1 MIDLANYTNALGLVF
16 QLEVVAVIAAGTVL
30 GIVFGALPGLT
41 AAMGIAV
48 LLPLTYEM
56 PPVMGFGMLLG
67 VYCGAISGGSIAA
80 TLLNIPGTPA
90 SVATTLDAYPMAKKG
105 EAGRALGTAIVA
117 SFIGGIFS
125 SIVLSLAA
133 PPIADF
139 ALEFG
144 AAEYF
149 SLAVFGLTI
158 IASVSGKS
166 LIKGIIA
173 GLIGVFVSLV
183 GLDGTTGS
191 SRYTFGELSLLSGVA
206 FLPALIGLFAVGQAL
221 TDAEESLR
229 LKGVQQVQSNVSG
242 VYLRFG
248 AVFKRWKILV
258 SSCLIGT
265 AVGAIPG
272 AGGSVASFVAYDQAR
287 RLSKTPEKF
296 GTGHD
301 EGVIASETSNNAM
314 TGGAIIPMITLGVP
328 GEAAAAVL
336 MGGLLIQG
344 LRPGP
349 LLFTDQAEIVY
360 GIFMALFLANI
371 FMMIFQ
377 IVGIRLFVKVLG
389 VPRSFLIP
397 MVLLFCVI
405 GSHGVSGNLFD
416 VYLLLIF
423 GVLGY
428 FLNKYG
434 YGTAPVVLGIILG
447 EVAESEFRKGMIM
460 FQGDWTVFL
469 TRPISATFLA
479 FALIFTLLPLY
490 QRYREARKARPAEN
504 VGGS

>member
-1 MIDLANYTNALGLVF
+1 MIDFTHYADALGLVL
-16 QLEVVAVIAAGTVL
+16 QVKVIAAIAGGTVL
-30 GIVFGALPGLT
+30 GIIFGALPGLT

-48 LLPLTYEM
+48 LLPLTYDM

-67 VYCGAISGGSIAA
+67 TYCGAISGGSIAA

-125 SIVLSLAA
+125 SVVLILAA
-133 PPIADF
+133 PPIAAF

-166 LIKGIIA
+166 MAKGIIA

-183 GLDGTTGS
+183 GLDPTTGS
-191 SRYTFGELSLLSGVA
+191 ARYTFGEMSLLSGVA

-221 TDAEESLR
+221 TDAEEI
-229 LKGVQQVQSNVSG
+229 LKRQGPQIQQQVSG
-242 VYLRFG
+242 VYLRFSN
-248 AVFKRWKILV
+248 VLKRWKIVL
-258 SSCLIGT
+258 SSCVIGT

-301 EGVIASETSNNAM
+301 EGVVASEASNNAM

-336 MGGLLIQG
+336 MGGLMIQG

-349 LLFTDQAEIVY
+349 LLFTDQADIVY
-360 GIFMALFLANI
+360 GIFIALFLANI
-371 FMMIFQ
+371 FMMLFQ
-377 IVGIRLFVKVLG
+377 FVGIKLFVKVLA
-389 VPRSFLIP
+389 VPRGYLIP
-397 MVLLFCVI
+397 VILLFCVI
-405 GSHGVSGNLFD
+405 GSFGVSGNLFD

-434 YGTAPVVLGIILG
+434 YGTAPVVLGMILG
-447 EVAESEFRKGMIM
+447 TVAESEFRKGIIM
-460 FQGDWTVFL
+460 FEGDWTVFF
-469 TRPISATFLA
+469 TRPISLLFLVCA
-479 FALIFTLLPLY
+479 FVFTVIPV
-490 QRYREARKARPAEN
+490 YRKWKDRNVARETPPTK
-504 VGGS
+504 V

>member
-1 MIDLANYTNALGLVF
+1 MIDFAQYADALGLVF
-16 QLEVVAVIAAGTVL
+16 QVKVIAAIAGGTIL
-30 GIVFGALPGLT
+30 GIIFGALPGLT

-48 LLPLTYEM
+48 LLPLTYDM

-67 VYCGAISGGSIAA
+67 TYCGAISGGSIAA

-105 EAGRALGTAIVA
+105 EAGRALGIAIVA
-117 SFIGGIFS
+117 SFIGGLFS
-125 SIVLSLAA
+125 SVVLSLAA
-133 PPIADF
+133 PPIAEF

-166 LIKGIIA
+166 LSKGIIA

-183 GLDGTTGS
+183 GLDPTTGAP
-191 SRYTFGELSLLSGVA
+191 RYTFGSMSLLSGVA
-206 FLPALIGLFAVGQAL
+206 FLPALIGLFAVGQVL
-221 TDAEESLR
+221 TDADEMLR
-229 LKGVQQVQSNVSG
+229 IKGTTVQEQVSAVR
-242 VYLRFG
+242 LRFG
-248 AVFKRWKILV
+248 AVLRRWKIVV
-258 SSCLIGT
+258 SSCIIGT
-265 AVGAIPG
+265 TVGAIPG
-272 AGGSVASFVAYDQAR
+272 AGGSVASFLAYDQAR

-314 TGGAIIPMITLGVP
+314 TGGAIIPTITLGVP

-336 MGGLLIQG
+336 MGGLMIHG

-349 LLFTDQAEIVY
+349 MLFTEQADIVY
-360 GIFMALFLANI
+360 GIFMAFFLANI

-377 IVGIRLFVKVLG
+377 FVGIRLFVKVLS

-397 MVLLFCVI
+397 LILLFCVI
-405 GSHGVSGNLFD
+405 GSFGVSGNLFD
-416 VYLLLIF
+416 VYLLLVF
-423 GVLGY
+423 GILGF

-434 YGTAPVVLGIILG
+434 YGTAPVVLGMILG
-447 EVAESEFRKGMIM
+447 TMAESEFRKGMIM
-460 FQGDWTVFL
+460 FEGDGTVFF
-469 TRPISATFLA
+469 TRPISLLFLGL
-479 FALIFTLLPLY
+479 ALVSVAIPLY
-490 QRYREARKARPAEN
+490 QKWRDGRARRGE
-504 VGGS
+504 S

>member
-1 MIDLANYTNALGLVF
+1 MIDFTNYADALGLVL
-16 QLEVVAVIAAGTVL
+16 QLKVIAAIAGGTIL

-48 LLPLTYEM
+48 LLPLTYDM

-67 VYCGAISGGSIAA
+67 TYCGAVSGGSIAA
-80 TLLNIPGTPA
+80 TLLNIPGTPS

-105 EAGRALGTAIVA
+105 EAGRALGIAIAA
-117 SFIGGIFS
+117 SFVGGIFS
-125 SIVLSLAA
+125 SVVLSLAA
-133 PPIADF
+133 PPIAEF
-139 ALEFG
+139 ALNFG

-166 LIKGIIA
+166 LAKGVVA

-183 GLDGTTGS
+183 GLDPTTGS
-191 SRYTFGELSLLSGVA
+191 ARYTFGEMSLLSGVA

-221 TDAEESLR
+221 TDAEET
-229 LKGVQQVQSNVSG
+229 LKTKGAEIQKQFSSVH
-242 VYLRFG
+242 LRFSTL
-248 AVFKRWKILV
+248 VKRWKTVVMGCLV
-258 SSCLIGT
+258 GT
-265 AVGAIPG
+265 TVGAIPG

-287 RLSKTPEKF
+287 RISKTPEKF

-336 MGGLLIQG
+336 MGGLMIQG

-349 LLFTDQAEIVY
+349 LLFTDQADVVY
-360 GIFMALFLANI
+360 GIFIALFIANI
-371 FMMIFQ
+371 FMMLFQ
-377 IVGIRLFVKVLG
+377 FFGIRVFVKVLA
-389 VPRSFLIP
+389 VPRSLLIP
-397 MVLLFCVI
+397 IILLFCVI
-405 GSHGVSGNLFD
+405 GSFGVSGNLFD

-428 FLNKYG
+428 FLNRFG
-434 YGTAPVVLGIILG
+434 YGTAPVVLGMILG
-447 EVAESEFRKGMIM
+447 NVAESEFRKGMIM
-460 FQGDWTVFL
+460 FEGDWTIFF
-469 TRPISATFLA
+469 TRPISLGFLA
-479 FALIFTLLPLY
+479 CAVIFTALPLY
-490 QRYREARKARPAEN
+490 QKWRDDRKAAAE
-504 VGGS
+504 

>member
-1 MIDLANYTNALGLVF
+1 MIDFSHYAAALGLVF
-16 QLEVVAVIAAGTVL
+16 QFKVVVAIAGGTAL

-48 LLPLTYEM
+48 LLPLTYDM

-67 VYCGAISGGSIAA
+67 AYCGAVSGGSIAA
-80 TLLNIPGTPA
+80 TLLNIPGTPS

-105 EAGRALGTAIVA
+105 HAGRALGTAIAA

-125 SIVLSLAA
+125 CVVLILAA
-133 PPIADF
+133 PPIAAF

-166 LIKGIIA
+166 MAKGIIA

-183 GLDGTTGS
+183 GLDPTTGS
-191 SRYTFGELSLLSGVA
+191 ARYTFGEMSLLSGVA

-221 TDAEESLR
+221 TDAEEILR
-229 LKGVQQVQSNVSG
+229 ASAGDIPKQVAEVR
-242 VYLRFG
+242 LRFG
-248 AVFKRWKILV
+248 AVFKRWKVLL
-258 SSCLIGT
+258 SSCVIGT
-265 AVGAIPG
+265 TVGAIPG

-287 RLSKTPEKF
+287 RISKTPEKF

-336 MGGLLIQG
+336 MGGLMIQG

-349 LLFTDQAEIVY
+349 LLFTDQPDIVY
-360 GIFMALFLANI
+360 GIFLALLLANV
-371 FMMIFQ
+371 FMMLIQF
-377 IVGIRLFVKVLG
+377 VGIRLFVKVLD
-389 VPRSFLIP
+389 VPRAFLIP
-397 MVLLFCVI
+397 IVLLFCVI
-405 GSHGVSGNLFD
+405 GSYGVSGNMFD

-423 GVLGY
+423 GVLGF

-434 YGTAPVVLGIILG
+434 YSTAPVVLGMILG
-447 EVAESEFRKGMIM
+447 EVAESEFRKGIIM
-460 FQGDWTVFL
+460 YDGDWTVFFS
-469 TRPISATFLA
+469 RPISLVFLA
-479 FALIFTLLPLY
+479 CALIFTALPLY
-490 QRYREARKARPAEN
+490 QRWRGSRRKVDAGAF
-504 VGGS
+504 

>member
-1 MIDLANYTNALGLVF
+1 MSYLAHFTDALGLVMQVKVF
-16 QLEVVAVIAAGTVL
+16 AAIAGGTIL
-30 GIVFGALPGLT
+30 GIIFGALPGLT

-48 LLPLTYEM
+48 LLPLTYDM

-67 VYCGAISGGSIAA
+67 TYCGAISGGSIAA

-90 SVATTLDAYPMAKKG
+90 SVATCLDAYPMARKG
-105 EAGRALGTAIVA
+105 EAGRALGLAIVA

-125 SIVLSLAA
+125 SFVLSFMAPALAE
-133 PPIADF
+133 F

-166 LIKGIIA
+166 LAKGVIA

-183 GLDGTTGS
+183 GLDPTTGS
-191 SRYTFGELSLLSGVA
+191 ARYTFGEMSLLSGVS
-206 FLPALIGLFAVGQAL
+206 FLPALIGLFAVGQVL
-221 TDAEESLR
+221 TDADEMLQT
-229 LKGVQQVQSNVSG
+229 KGAQIHQQVAAVR
-242 VYLRFG
+242 LRFA
-248 AVFKRWKILV
+248 AVFRRWKVVL

-265 AVGAIPG
+265 AVGIIPG

-287 RLSKTPEKF
+287 RLSKTPELF

-314 TGGAIIPMITLGVP
+314 TGGAIVPTITLGVP

-336 MGGLLIQG
+336 MGGLMIHG

-349 LLFTDQAEIVY
+349 MLFTEQTDIVY
-360 GIFMALFLANI
+360 GIFLAFFLANI
-371 FMMIFQ
+371 FMMLFQ
-377 IVGIRLFVKVLG
+377 FAGIKLFVKVLA
-389 VPRSFLIP
+389 VPRRLLIP
-397 MVLLFCVI
+397 VILLFCVI
-405 GSHGVSGNLFD
+405 GSYGVSGNLFD
-416 VYLLLIF
+416 VYLLMAF

-434 YGTAPVVLGIILG
+434 YGTAPVVLGMILG
-447 EVAESEFRKGMIM
+447 TMAEAEFRKGIIM
-460 FQGDWTVFL
+460 FGGDGTVFL
-469 TRPISATFLA
+469 TRPISAIFLA
-479 FALIFTLLPLY
+479 CALISIAVPLY
-490 QRYREARKARPAEN
+490 QRWRSDRANPKSGTPAA
-504 VGGS
+504 

>member
-1 MIDLANYTNALGLVF
+1 MIDFSNYTDALGLVF
-16 QLEVVAVIAAGTVL
+16 QLNVIAAIAAGTVL
-30 GIVFGALPGLT
+30 GIVFGAMPGLT

-48 LLPLTYEM
+48 LLPLTYDM

-67 VYCGAISGGSIAA
+67 TYCGAISGGSIAA
-80 TLLNIPGTPA
+80 TLLNIPGTPS

-105 EAGRALGTAIVA
+105 EAGRALGIAIAA

-133 PPIADF
+133 PPIAEF

-166 LIKGIIA
+166 IAKGIIA

-183 GLDGTTGS
+183 GLDPTTGS
-191 SRYTFGELSLLSGVA
+191 ARYTFGEMSLLSGVA
-206 FLPALIGLFAVGQAL
+206 FLPALIGLFAVSQAL
-221 TDAEESLR
+221 TDAEEI
-229 LKGVQQVQSNVSG
+229 LKRRGAEIQEQVSG
-242 VYLRFG
+242 VYLRF
-248 AVFKRWKILV
+248 ARVFRRWKILI
-258 SSCLIGT
+258 SSCVIGT
-265 AVGAIPG
+265 TVGAIPG

-301 EGVIASETSNNAM
+301 EGVVASESSNNAM

-336 MGGLLIQG
+336 MGGLMIQG

-349 LLFTDQAEIVY
+349 LLFTDQADIVY
-360 GIFMALFLANI
+360 GIFIALFLANI
-371 FMMIFQ
+371 FMMLFQ
-377 IVGIRLFVKVLG
+377 FVGIKLFVKVLA
-389 VPRSFLIP
+389 VPRAFLIP
-397 MVLLFCVI
+397 VVLLFCVI
-405 GSHGVSGNLFD
+405 GSYGVSGNLFD

-434 YGTAPVVLGIILG
+434 YGTAPVVLGMILG
-447 EVAESEFRKGMIM
+447 NVAESEFRKGIIM
-460 FQGDWTVFL
+460 FEGDASIFF
-469 TRPISATFLA
+469 TRPISAVFLA
-479 FALIFTLLPLY
+479 CALLSAIFPLY
-490 QRYREARKARPAEN
+490 QKWRDARRKQRQQAAAD
-504 VGGS
+504 

>member
-1 MIDLANYTNALGLVF
+1 MIDFTHYADALGLVF
-16 QLEVVAVIAAGTVL
+16 QLKVLGAIAAGTIL
-30 GIVFGALPGLT
+30 GIIFGALPGLT

-48 LLPLTYEM
+48 LLPLTYDM

-67 VYCGAISGGSIAA
+67 TYCGAVSGGSISA
-80 TLLNIPGTPA
+80 TLLNIPGTPS
-90 SVATTLDAYPMAKKG
+90 SVATTLDAYPMARKG
-105 EAGRALGTAIVA
+105 EAGRALGIAIAA

-133 PPIADF
+133 PPIAEF
-139 ALEFG
+139 ALKFG

-166 LIKGIIA
+166 LAKGIVA

-183 GLDGTTGS
+183 GLDPTTGS
-191 SRYTFGELSLLSGVA
+191 ARYTFGEMSLLSGVA

-221 TDAEESLR
+221 TDAEEI
-229 LKGVQQVQSNVSG
+229 LKRKGATIQKQVSSVH
-242 VYLRFG
+242 LRFSTI
-248 AVFKRWKILV
+248 FKRWKTVLL
-258 SSCLIGT
+258 SCIIGT
-265 AVGAIPG
+265 TVGAIPG

-287 RLSKTPEKF
+287 RISKTPEKF

-336 MGGLLIQG
+336 MGGLMIQG

-349 LLFTDQAEIVY
+349 LLFTDQADVVY
-360 GIFMALFLANI
+360 GIFIALFIANI
-371 FMMIFQ
+371 FMMLFQ
-377 IVGIRLFVKVLG
+377 YFGIRVFVKVLA
-389 VPRSFLIP
+389 VPRSLLIP
-397 MVLLFCVI
+397 IILLFCVI
-405 GSHGVSGNLFD
+405 GSFGVSGNLFD

-423 GVLGY
+423 GILGY
-428 FLNKYG
+428 FLNRFG
-434 YGTAPVVLGIILG
+434 YGTAPVVLGMILG
-447 EVAESEFRKGMIM
+447 TMAESEFRKGLIM
-460 FQGDWTVFL
+460 FQGDWTVFF
-469 TRPISATFLA
+469 TRPISLGFLA
-479 FALIFTLLPLY
+479 CAAIFTALPLY
-490 QRYREARKARPAEN
+490 QKWRDERRS
-504 VGGS
+504 GSK